1 MRALGGARV
10 RRTYSRSG
18 ELGNYVLVRL
28 VVRDEEGGHSL
39 QGARDLGSGGARH
52 RGRVGV
58 GDVLGRLVGGV
69 VLERRGLL
77 LGSGRRRRL
86 RLQGLVGVLR
96 LTTSSR
102 PTTTRSWT
110 SSRST
115 TSRARSSSRARTSR
129 TRRTAPPATPSTSA
143 SSTRPHRR
151 LCSPPTKKPR
161 RRRARATPTAS
172 ACPPAARPILMDA
185 TRATWAR
192 CWAAR

>member
-1 MRALGGARV
+1 MVVAQSSAFAVVVAARRSNSAIFILRLMVLLLKQVLPKRVGLYARTPCYGNYLLGSFMPLTIASQAAANLLACGLGAARSRV

-28 VVRDEEGGHSL
+28 VVRVEEGGHSL

-77 LGSGRRRRL
+77 LGRGRRRRL

-96 LTTSSR
+96 L
-102 PTTTRSWT
+102 
-110 SSRST
+110 SRS
-115 TSRARSSSRARTSR
+115 
-129 TRRTAPPATPSTSA
+129 PSA
-143 SSTRPHRR
+143 SSTKR
-151 LCSPPTKKPR
+151 
-161 RRRARATPTAS
+161 
-172 ACPPAARPILMDA
+172 
-185 TRATWAR
+185 TRSQA
-192 CWAAR
+192 